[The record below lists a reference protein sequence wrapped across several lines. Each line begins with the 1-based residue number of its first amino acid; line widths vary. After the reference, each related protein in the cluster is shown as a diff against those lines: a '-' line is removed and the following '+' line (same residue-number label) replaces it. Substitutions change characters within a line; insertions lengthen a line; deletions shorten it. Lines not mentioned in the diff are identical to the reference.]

1 MEVSAR
7 LGRSLKPIL
16 RLISACLFAI
26 SALLVFDTGPVHA
39 QFVPPQGPAQSAST
53 CFASAP
59 SSTTATACLNV
70 NQVAGRLAATQQQLS
85 FGAVESVLQNVRDRL
100 QGTSARSS
108 GRALISGYAASNLD
122 DEPLSYA
129 SQSRHQNPL
138 AAYNAPVASAGNSG
152 PSWAVWGQ
160 GLADWERVHAMN
172 SLDTN
177 RFVTTYS
184 GLGGVDGTWQNL
196 FGGDALVVGLVG
208 SWTGSHV
215 AYDGTPTTVRLEG
228 PGVGLYGAYVN
239 GGFSVDATGKVDFL
253 NLTENFAG
261 LSPSLGSGLTN
272 VGVANNMQYKYIWG
286 SSFFEPTAGIQYTR
300 TLFGGG
306 EAALGV
312 QDGSTLRVQG
322 GARIG
327 TAWNTPGANVEVTL
341 KGLVYSNVVATGT
354 SIATGAFG
362 LGVIPTDR
370 GRVRGEIDPELNLD
384 FRNGYTAFLGGS
396 LRFGEEIVG
405 GSAKVGL
412 RKQW

>member
-1 MEVSAR
+1 
-7 LGRSLKPIL
+7 
-16 RLISACLFAI
+16 
-26 SALLVFDTGPVHA
+26 
-39 QFVPPQGPAQSAST
+39 
-53 CFASAP
+53 
-59 SSTTATACLNV
+59 
-70 NQVAGRLAATQQQLS
+70 
-85 FGAVESVLQNVRDRL
+85 
-100 QGTSARSS
+100 
-108 GRALISGYAASNLD
+108 
-122 DEPLSYA
+122 
-129 SQSRHQNPL
+129 
-138 AAYNAPVASAGNSG
+138 
-152 PSWAVWGQ
+152 
-160 GLADWERVHAMN
+160 
-172 SLDTN
+172 
-177 RFVTTYS
+177 
-184 GLGGVDGTWQNL
+184 
-196 FGGDALVVGLVG
+196 
-208 SWTGSHV
+208 
-215 AYDGTPTTVRLEG
+215 
-228 PGVGLYGAYVN
+228 
-239 GGFSVDATGKVDFL
+239 
-253 NLTENFAG
+253 
-261 LSPSLGSGLTN
+261 
-272 VGVANNMQYKYIWG
+272 QYKYIWG

>member
-1 MEVSAR
+1 M
-7 LGRSLKPIL
+7 KPIL
-16 RLISACLFAI
+16 RLIGACFFAI
-26 SALLVFDTGPVHA
+26 AASLGFDSGPVHA
-39 QFVPPQGPAQSAST
+39 QRVPTCGPAQLAST
-53 CFASAP
+53 CFGSTP
-59 SSTTATACLNV
+59 SSTTPCLNS

-85 FGAVESVLQNVRDRL
+85 FGVVESVLQNVRDRL
-100 QGTSARSS
+100 QGTPARSS
-108 GRALISGYAASNLD
+108 SRALVSGYAASNVD

-129 SQSRHQNPL
+129 SQSRRQNPL
-138 AAYNAPVASAGNSG
+138 AAYKAPVAPATNSG
-152 PSWAVWGQ
+152 PSWAVWSQ
-160 GLADWERVHAMN
+160 GLADWERVNAIN
-172 SLDTN
+172 SFDTN

-261 LSPSLGSGLTN
+261 LLPSLGSGVTN
-272 VGVANNMQYKYIWG
+272 VGVASNMQYKYIWG
-286 SSFFEPTAGIQYTR
+286 SSFFEPTAGIQFTR

-327 TAWNTPGANVEVTL
+327 TAWDTPGANVEITL

-370 GRVRGEIDPELNLD
+370 GRIRGEIDPELNLD